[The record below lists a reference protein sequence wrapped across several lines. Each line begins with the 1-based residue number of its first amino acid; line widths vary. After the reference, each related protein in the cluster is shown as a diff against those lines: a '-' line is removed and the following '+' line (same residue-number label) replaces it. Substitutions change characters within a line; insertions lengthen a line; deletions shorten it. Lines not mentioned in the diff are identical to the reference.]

1 MATALAAA
9 PLALSAAPAQA
20 ATGPAVAPSAFS
32 FAARLDIGNGQRAC
46 SAVLVASQWLATSAS
61 CFSDDPASGQAPTAG
76 APKWKTTATI
86 GRTDL
91 TSTSGQVREVV
102 ELVPRPDRDIVL
114 ARLASPTTGIAAVT
128 LAKTA
133 PTAGDELTVAG
144 FGRTTSEWAPTKLH
158 TAAFTVDSAD
168 STTLAI
174 HGKTAADAI
183 CSGDTGAPIVRQKDG
198 KTELVALASRSWQG
212 GCFGSDPAEARNNA
226 VSARVDNTVGGNT
239 LTAGTVLTAGD
250 SLTSNAAR
258 LTLQSD
264 GNLVI
269 VSDAGTTVWSSKTAG
284 HPGATARFDANGN
297 LAVIDADGT
306 TVLWETKTATPGGKA
321 VLQDRG
327 DFVIYNASN
336 QSQWAAG
343 TVVRHDYN
351 GDGRSDMADWYD
363 YSDGHDE
370 IHAFPAASNGGFTNP
385 VHGWTTPAGNYS
397 AANMKRVTG
406 DFNGDGM
413 GDVAALY
420 GYPTGEVALLTWLGK
435 GGGTFGAPLHSWE
448 NASGWTFSR
457 MTPVAGDFNGDGRD
471 DVAVWYDYSDGSD
484 KLHTFLAKPDGGF
497 SNPFA
502 SFQRSEGWTASSM
515 KFATGD
521 YNGDGR
527 DDLGALYGYPTGEV
541 ALLTFPTTPNGGFSD
556 TAIRGWSTT
565 GWAFDRASIF
575 SGDFNG
581 DGRDDMA
588 TWYDYSD
595 GHDAVISFNP
605 SGSNGEF
612 GNRKEIWNGAAGSYT
627 RGQMQLVTGDYNG
640 DGRDDLATLYGYA
653 NGSIKTITWTAK
665 PDGTLNSPLHSWEAS
680 DWSFERA
687 SMIERYNSP
696 S

>member
-1 MATALAAA
+1 MAAA

-351 GDGRSDMADWYD
+351 GDGR
-363 YSDGHDE
+363 
-370 IHAFPAASNGGFTNP
+370 
-385 VHGWTTPAGNYS
+385 
-397 AANMKRVTG
+397 
-406 DFNGDGM
+406 
-413 GDVAALY
+413 
-420 GYPTGEVALLTWLGK
+420 
-435 GGGTFGAPLHSWE
+435 
-448 NASGWTFSR
+448 
-457 MTPVAGDFNGDGRD
+457 
-471 DVAVWYDYSDGSD
+471 
-484 KLHTFLAKPDGGF
+484 
-497 SNPFA
+497 
-502 SFQRSEGWTASSM
+502 
-515 KFATGD
+515 
-521 YNGDGR
+521 

-653 NGSIKTITWTAK
+653 NGSTKTITWTAK